1 MCIGF
6 ILEFYFSTDFKLVH
20 YGFATEDQI
29 INRYDLYKSLG
40 QEGWE
45 LDRLLDESTL
55 KVKESDPDILPD
67 FVDTSQCVDP
77 TTKKPVLEIYN
88 ERQHGNG

>member
-1 MCIGF
+1 M
-6 ILEFYFSTDFKLVH
+6 
-20 YGFATEDQI
+20 
-29 INRYDLYKSLG
+29 YKSLG

-55 KVKESDPDILPD
+55 EVKEADPDILPD
-67 FVDTSQCVDP
+67 FVDTSQCVDL
-77 TTKKPVLEIYN
+77 TANKPVQEIYN